1 MTAILRSPPAGRRSL
16 SGVSHFVSLKSS
28 LSRRREA
35 QVHSSS
41 IYSITHEMSN
51 PGPMPPPTSPASASV
66 SGALV
71 RHTLSWPS
79 TPLPRSRAP
88 LTSGQ
93 SVVTS
98 SAAAQSG
105 RFSETTKA
113 QVKAIYGSS
122 KRCWVCRRGMADCA
136 RVFAK
141 EDDQVCHFHV
151 VFVQ

>member
-16 SGVSHFVSLKSS
+16 SGVSHFASLKSF
-28 LSRRREA
+28 LSQRREA
-35 QVHSSS
+35 QLHSSS

-51 PGPMPPPTSPASASV
+51 SGPMPPPTSPASASA

-71 RHTLSWPS
+71 RHTLSCPS
-79 TPLPRSRAP
+79 TPLSRSRAP
-88 LTSGQ
+88 STSGQ
-93 SVVTS
+93 SAVTP

-105 RFSETTKA
+105 RFSETTKT
-113 QVKAIYGSS
+113 QVKAIYGGS
-122 KRCWVCRRGMADCA
+122 KRCWVCRGGMADCA
-136 RVFAK
+136 HVFAK